1 VDIDALKIV
10 GFKSFA
16 DPVEIPIGKG
26 ITGIVGPNGCGKSNL
41 IEALRWAMGETS
53 AKRMR
58 ADGMD
63 DVIFGGTDK
72 RMPRASAE
80 VTISID
86 NSARKAPVE
95 FNGDA
100 RLEVS
105 RRISRGEG
113 SSYKVNAKA
122 ARAKDVQV
130 LFKDAGVG
138 AGSSAL
144 VSQGKVAAII
154 NAKPTERRNIL
165 EEAAGVAGLSSRR
178 HEAELRLKGT
188 EQNLERADDLEKNLN
203 DQLGSLRRQARQAK
217 RRRDIDGMI
226 RAAEAAVLL
235 VRWNTVEGRLA
246 TGQANFE
253 ANEEQVKQ
261 VMLVLQL
268 VEAALAKAEAEAAP
282 AIKAKADAEIAL
294 ALARTKVESVRKEAQ
309 AAKAALASALKAV
322 DRTKTDIARQKAEIG
337 NSGEEYE
344 ELKDR
349 LALTI
354 DDRDYDKV
362 LIEEANI
369 KAVEARDALS
379 EISAEVSRL
388 AEALAGAK
396 IERTAAERR
405 LTEIKQRKISTD
417 QKLADV
423 QRRLSEAQSLLA
435 SMPKVGEE
443 LGLAQEMIS
452 EAEQVVV
459 STSETYSLKLDDET
473 KFKTNHATLVAQL
486 AALSAELSV
495 LLSGRSEADTLASKI
510 RVQDGYEAAVAAAFG
525 EGLNAGIGAGEHRW
539 WQKSPIRI
547 SAPEG
552 ARAMAEVLK
561 VPDELLAAVSGVGIV
576 NSTDEAVK
584 LAASLQPGQIIV
596 TLAGGVWRW
605 DGYRS
610 EGVSG
615 ADEEIRRTSRI
626 EELEKQVSD
635 LDVKVAKSKS
645 ELEAVGA
652 AVRDAKLAAD
662 QARHAV
668 KAAREK
674 FDAIKRSQEA
684 VEAKRR
690 ELEAQVISLTS
701 SMEQL
706 SLSAEQEAEA
716 LIDADALLSSLPD
729 IKKDEQALQ
738 NIRSRQS
745 LLNAAYEKAREE
757 LDKAKRDAEARHLM
771 IQNIEQ
777 QMRDFDKRMVAAREH
792 IAELQKRLAEGELEM
807 ESLAATEALGPQA
820 EQEAMEA
827 LEEAAIVHEAAVA
840 TAVAAEEALS
850 NARISV
856 RDAEAKLG
864 TQKEERARFLAEMK
878 GSQEAQ
884 QELVREISERLSCE
898 PSGLEEISGLT
909 VSEGLPE
916 LDICDARLQRLIKE
930 RDGIGTVNLLAEEQ
944 LVEVEG
950 RLGAASKVK
959 EELREAVRRLRK
971 TISEFEQESRERLTE
986 AYALIDG
993 HFRNLFTRLFGGGH
1007 AYLKLSESDDILH
1020 AGLEIYACPPGKKL
1034 QTMSLMSGGEQALA
1048 ALALIFAAFL
1058 IRPAP
1063 VCVLDEVDAPLDDSN
1078 VDLLCSLVADM
1089 AKDGTKF
1096 LMITHH
1102 SLTMA
1107 KCDRLFGVTMM
1118 ERGVSRVASLD
1129 MDTAIKLID
1138 A

>member
-1 VDIDALKIV
+1 MDIDALKIV

-16 DPVEIPIGKG
+16 DPVVIPIGHG

-72 RMPRASAE
+72 RMARSSAE

-95 FNGDA
+95 FNADA

-113 SSYKVNAKA
+113 SSYKVNGKT

-154 NAKPTERRNIL
+154 NAKPTERRSIL
-165 EEAAGVAGLSSRR
+165 EEAAGVAGLTSRR

-203 DQLGSLRRQARQAK
+203 EQLGSLRRQARQAK
-217 RRRDIDGMI
+217 RRRDIDGMV

-235 VRWNTVEGRLA
+235 VRWAAVESRLA
-246 TGQANFE
+246 SGQANFE
-253 ANEEQVKQ
+253 LNEEQVKQ
-261 VMLVLQL
+261 VMLAVKL
-268 VEAALAKAEAEAAP
+268 VEEVLVKAEAEAAP
-282 AIKAKADAEIAL
+282 AIKAKSDAETAL
-294 ALARTKVESVRKEAQ
+294 ALAKARVESVKKEAQ
-309 AAKAALASALKAV
+309 AAKTALASAIKAV
-322 DRTKTDIARQKAEIG
+322 ERTRTDLARQKAEIG
-337 NSGEEYE
+337 NAGEEYE

-349 LALTI
+349 LALTV

-369 KAVEARDALS
+369 AAIEAKEQLS
-379 EISAEVSRL
+379 VMSAEVSRL
-388 AEALAGAK
+388 AEALAASK
-396 IERTAAERR
+396 SERSAVERR
-405 LTEIKQRKISTD
+405 FAEARQRKIASD

-423 QRRLSEAQSLLA
+423 QKRLDDAKSILA
-435 SMPKVGEE
+435 SMPKAGEE
-443 LGLAQEMIS
+443 LEIANEQMS
-452 EAEQVVV
+452 EAELIVV
-459 STSETYSLKLDDET
+459 SASENYALRLEEET
-473 KFKTNHATLVAQL
+473 QVKASHAALAAQM

-495 LLSGRSEADTLASKI
+495 LVAGRSEVESITSLIK
-510 RVQDGYEAAVAAAFG
+510 VQEGYEAAVAAAFG
-525 EGLNAGIGAGEHRW
+525 EGMNAALGHGELRW
-539 WQKSPIRI
+539 WQGAAIRSSTPSGAKSLSEVVTVPAELQAVV
-547 SAPEG
+547 SAI
-552 ARAMAEVLK
+552 
-561 VPDELLAAVSGVGIV
+561 GVV
-576 NSTDEAVK
+576 ETDEEASRLFDK
-584 LAASLQPGQIIV
+584 LSVGQIVV
-596 TLAGGVWRW
+596 TKAGGVWRW

-610 EGVSG
+610 VGISG
-615 ADEEIRRTSRI
+615 ADEELRRNSRI
-626 EELEKQVSD
+626 AVLEVQSKT
-635 LDVKVAKSKS
+635 LDVELGTAK
-645 ELEAVGA
+645 EALDLIA
-652 AVRDAKLAAD
+652 SAVRDAKLAVD
-662 QARHAV
+662 QARHSS
-668 KAAREK
+668 KAARDK
-674 FDAIKRSQEA
+674 FEAIKRSQEA

-690 ELEAQVISLTS
+690 ELEGQVISLTTTQ
-701 SMEQL
+701 EQL
-706 SLSAEQEAEA
+706 TLSSEQDGEA
-716 LIDADALLSSLPD
+716 LVEVEAIMGSLPS
-729 IKKDEQALQ
+729 IHKDEQTLQ
-738 NIRSRQS
+738 NSRSKQS
-745 LLNAAYEKAREE
+745 QLSVAYEKAREG
-757 LDKAKRDAEARHLM
+757 LDKVRRDAEARHLM

-792 IAELQKRLAEGELEM
+792 IAELQNRLNEGEHEV
-807 ESLAATEALGPQA
+807 EELAAADALGPQA
-820 EQEAMEA
+820 EEEALMV
-827 LEEAAIVHEAAVA
+827 LEEAAVSFEAAT
-840 TAVAAEEALS
+840 TASLIAEEALTTS
-850 NARISV
+850 RLAV
-856 RDAEAKLG
+856 KDAEIKLG
-864 TQKEERARFLAEMK
+864 AQKEERARLLAEMK

-884 QELVREISERLSCE
+884 QELVREIGERLSCE
-898 PSGLEEISGLT
+898 PSALEGISGLL
-909 VSEGLPE
+909 VADGLPA
-916 LDICDARLQRLIKE
+916 LDVCDARLQRLVKE
-930 RDGIGTVNLLAEEQ
+930 RDSLGTVNLLAEEQ
-944 LVEVEG
+944 LVEVES
-950 RLGAASKVK
+950 RLGAASKVR

-971 TISEFEQESRERLTE
+971 TISEFEQEARERLTE
-986 AYALIDG
+986 SFSLIDG
-993 HFRNLFTRLFGGGH
+993 HFRDLFARLFGGGH
-1007 AYLKLSESDDILH
+1007 AYLKLSESEDILH

-1118 ERGVSRVASLD
+1118 ERGVSRVTSLD
-1129 MDTAIKLID
+1129 MDTAIKLIAD
-1138 A
+1138 